1 MGAGSDSEDTT
12 EEPCAGG
19 LCTPVVDLRP
29 SVVVRLASN
38 GKWDAMLRALGTGRY
53 PVNAPW
59 DCNATVLHHAAW
71 AGNAHVVAATLALG
85 ADPDS
90 RDEDR
95 RTTLH
100 YACEGSDDGVRACVL
115 RAHGSPGVGYGCGAC
130 YVSFATPT
138 SSSPLEHLTAPN
150 CIVPCVIC
158 APPAHPRPFPR
169 PCVLTSLAR
178 PASVRCLQ
186 LGPVSMRRTASG
198 GRPLCCLRAGA
209 AAEC

>member
-1 MGAGSDSEDTT
+1 MQARDTKPRARGPLHSEWDPFTDSETEATELGAGNDSEDTSD
-12 EEPCAGG
+12 EPCAGG

-38 GKWDAMLRALGTGRY
+38 GKWDAVLRALGTGRY

-71 AGNAHVVAATLALG
+71 AGNAHVVAAALALG

-90 RDEDR
+90 RDEDC

-115 RAHGSPGVGYGCGAC
+115 RAHGSPGAC
-130 YVSFATPT
+130 SLQW
-138 SSSPLEHLTAPN
+138 LELE
-150 CIVPCVIC
+150 
-158 APPAHPRPFPR
+158 
-169 PCVLTSLAR
+169 LASN
-178 PASVRCLQ
+178 A
-186 LGPVSMRRTASG
+186 
-198 GRPLCCLRAGA
+198 
-209 AAEC
+209 